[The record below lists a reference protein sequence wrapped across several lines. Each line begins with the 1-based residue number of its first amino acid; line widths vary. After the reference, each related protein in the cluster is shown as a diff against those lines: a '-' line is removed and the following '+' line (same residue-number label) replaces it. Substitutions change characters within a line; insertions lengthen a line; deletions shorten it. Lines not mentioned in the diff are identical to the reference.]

1 MCKNVNMPLETI
13 LSPTSHITI
22 KIKESEL
29 KFPPRQDEFFRFRV
43 KRLF

>member
-1 MCKNVNMPLETI
+1 MQKCEYALRNDT
-13 LSPTSHITI
+13 SPTSHITI

-43 KRLF
+43 KRLS